1 MTGKEFAHFYPI
13 GIRSQ
18 VVAGTNFFV
27 KIQELNTSMPRYS
40 DPSLILMRKF
50 KWLSSFLK
58 SLSKNCF

>member
-50 KWLSSFLK
+50 K
-58 SLSKNCF
+58 